1 MLTPITLHYWR
12 DAARSRAR
20 EEESEMISAHM
31 LAGAGMLPAQEE
43 GEFW

>member
-1 MLTPITLHYWR
+1 MFSPIPLHCSR
-12 DAARSRAR
+12 DADGSRAR
-20 EEESEMISAHM
+20 EEASEMISAHM